1 MTMRFKTRLPRALS
15 SAALLATALALG
27 GCLGDDETWQGK
39 DISGLMP
46 ELAFELTDTSGE
58 TITAAETDGEIRMVF
73 FGFTSCPDICPATLQ
88 KLARAVKDMPG
99 ELQDDTRIV
108 FVSVDPRRDTPERIA
123 SYVDFFSDRAI
134 GLTGEEPALRELSK
148 RYRTTFGYD
157 EPDEKG
163 NYNVSHSG
171 AVYVF
176 DREGKARLLFR
187 PDLSVEQMTA
197 DLMAL
202 AGEDNT

>member
-1 MTMRFKTRLPRALS
+1 MKIRFLPCSHRTI
-15 SAALLATALALG
+15 SAMALLASLVMLG
-27 GCLGDDETWQGK
+27 GCFGDDENWNGK

-46 ELAFELTDTSGE
+46 ELAFELTGTSGD
-58 TITAAETDGEIRMVF
+58 TVTAEQTDGNIRLLF

-88 KLARAVKDMPG
+88 KLSRAVKDLPAKMRA
-99 ELQDDTRIV
+99 DTQIV
-108 FVSVDPRRDTPERIA
+108 FVSVDPQRDTPERID
-123 SYVDFFSDRAI
+123 SYVSFFSDRAI

-157 EPDEKG
+157 EPDAEG

-176 DREGKARLLFR
+176 DREGKARLLIR
-187 PDLSVEQMTA
+187 PELSVEDIRT
-197 DLMAL
+197 DLVAL
-202 AGEDNT
+202 AEES